1 MTSDLTLKPKTLLK
15 RMDKLGQEVLKDIE
29 ELEGMLK

>member
-1 MTSDLTLKPKTLLK
+1 VEEKYDPPKEILA
-15 RMDKLGQEVLKDIE
+15 RMKALEMDILKDIE